1 MAWRYQGH
9 MCVYLSA
16 GRALAPPPWLADG
29 VAFLLIALNMQAPLA
44 LVSLVSAQ
52 DGVDKLPVL
61 NWPVPREWLNVQ
73 AGCGR
78 ATSTSSGTAAAAVG
92 DGVADDTAAI
102 QM

>member
-1 MAWRYQGH
+1 MLPR
-9 MCVYLSA
+9 
-16 GRALAPPPWLADG
+16 G

-73 AGCGR
+73 
-78 ATSTSSGTAAAAVG
+78 
-92 DGVADDTAAI
+92 
-102 QM
+102 